1 MLLGLLAVGLAAL
14 VPAYL
19 RAVDTAVVE
28 AVGKKGPTLVNEA
41 VMLIQEERIGSAEL
55 FLRAAREVGVPEH
68 EKLARYLTEFKKQ
81 HPALAR
87 YGVPAPYL
95 DPLFAAARAGE
106 QGEPRVLDLMLPE
119 SARAVTLRML
129 RQSAR
134 PGVRILLANREL
146 TRMTL
151 FPPVP
156 SASGQVLDTAILL
169 TALLDRTD
177 LLSDHLRQQIESLA
191 DAANRGKDTA
201 PIEAVYLDVVSLA
214 RMLNWGQFTAFLGLM
229 DSLETFREVMHSGVH
244 SITDVAVLYAAGQS
258 VGNAAPVAR
267 LLRKNPE
274 KAREWINFSLRC
286 GTDGVRLLL
295 TGDRPL
301 HQSKLR
307 PWLLQ
312 VPLAKTVFGWLLR
325 LTLALPWVA
334 LLLKYILWFDA
345 AFCFVRGTAW
355 LLPLEKASVTG
366 PPVPQLGLYQQQI
379 LALLVLVLA
388 ITMGEPSLAQAP
400 PAETAPL
407 SWNLPVVSAAVGD
420 KVNEAI
426 KPIMDEINL
435 IALGVFA
442 VIQAALYVLNLIKL
456 REVKRQ
462 NVPSDLKL
470 RLLDNEEH
478 MFDAGLY
485 VGLGGTVLGLILP
498 AFNVIQPSLMVA
510 YASTLFGILFV
521 SVLKICHVRP
531 YRRSLIL
538 DSSSAPAGL

>member
-1 MLLGLLAVGLAAL
+1 
-14 VPAYL
+14 
-19 RAVDTAVVE
+19 
-28 AVGKKGPTLVNEA
+28 
-41 VMLIQEERIGSAEL
+41 
-55 FLRAAREVGVPEH
+55 
-68 EKLARYLTEFKKQ
+68 
-81 HPALAR
+81 
-87 YGVPAPYL
+87 
-95 DPLFAAARAGE
+95 
-106 QGEPRVLDLMLPE
+106 
-119 SARAVTLRML
+119 
-129 RQSAR
+129 
-134 PGVRILLANREL
+134 
-146 TRMTL
+146 
-151 FPPVP
+151 
-156 SASGQVLDTAILL
+156 
-169 TALLDRTD
+169 
-177 LLSDHLRQQIESLA
+177 
-191 DAANRGKDTA
+191 
-201 PIEAVYLDVVSLA
+201 
-214 RMLNWGQFTAFLGLM
+214 
-229 DSLETFREVMHSGVH
+229 
-244 SITDVAVLYAAGQS
+244 
-258 VGNAAPVAR
+258 
-267 LLRKNPE
+267 
-274 KAREWINFSLRC
+274 
-286 GTDGVRLLL
+286 
-295 TGDRPL
+295 
-301 HQSKLR
+301 LR

-312 VPLAKTVFGWLLR
+312 APLAKTVFGWLLR
-325 LTLALPWVA
+325 LTMALPWVA

-345 AFCFVRGTAW
+345 AFCFVRGLAW
-355 LLPLEKASVTG
+355 VLPQEKTSVTG

-400 PAETAPL
+400 PAKAAPL
-407 SWNLPVVSAAVGD
+407 SWNLPVVTKVVGD

-538 DSSSAPAGL
+538 DSSSSPAGL